1 MGKAKLQKEL
11 KCSEAKNVLPQLLVV
26 NQSRKVE
33 NEIPEVS
40 QLPPYVA
47 LSKLKDR
54 RGDRYS
60 LERLLA
66 RLTLGRIMAHYYFKE
81 PLGEHIH
88 DAIGIVIRCA
98 NAQDESDHMFMC
110 DEDIATVCQSLN
122 AIDQMQK
129 EISQDDYTVAFF
141 RFSKFELDSD
151 PATYSARNLVS
162 WTRFKSNQGW
172 L

>member
-11 KCSEAKNVLPQLLVV
+11 KCAVPELPKLLVE
-26 NQSRKVE
+26 NQSRKVQ
-33 NEIPEVS
+33 NEVPEVS
-40 QLPPYVA
+40 QLPPYIA
-47 LSKLKDR
+47 LSKLKSR

-66 RLTLGRIMAHYYFKE
+66 RLTLGRIMAHYHFKE
-81 PLGEHIH
+81 PLGETIH
-88 DAIGIVIRCA
+88 EAIKVVIMCA
-98 NAQDESDHMFMC
+98 QGQDESDHMHMT

-122 AIDQMQK
+122 AIDQMQR
-129 EISQDDYTVAFF
+129 ELSQDDYTVAFF

-151 PATYSARNLVS
+151 PSTYSSRNLVS
-162 WTRFKSNQGW
+162 WTKFKHNRGW